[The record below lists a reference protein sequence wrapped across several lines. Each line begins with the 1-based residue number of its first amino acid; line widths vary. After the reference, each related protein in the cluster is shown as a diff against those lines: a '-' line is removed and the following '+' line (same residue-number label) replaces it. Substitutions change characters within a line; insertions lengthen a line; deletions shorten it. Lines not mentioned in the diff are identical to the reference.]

1 MSLSKKE
8 YEQMSSEILELSVS
22 VWDETLEYCEDGI
35 KLDDLWPI
43 LDKYLKVQEE
53 KLGIEIS
60 EIINQDGDDKTDGD
74 CIDEIINLLDKY
86 GFYKKRV

>member
-1 MSLSKKE
+1 MVISKKK

-43 LDKYLKVQEE
+43 LDKYLKTKE
-53 KLGIEIS
+53 
-60 EIINQDGDDKTDGD
+60 
-74 CIDEIINLLDKY
+74 DEVSD
-86 GFYKKRV
+86 

>member
-1 MSLSKKE
+1 MPLSKKE

-35 KLDDLWPI
+35 KLDDLWLI
-43 LDKYLKVQEE
+43 LDKYLKAKEE

-60 EIINQDGDDKTDGD
+60 EIINQDGDDKTDGE